1 MVLVKPSILA
11 LINET
16 RMQSYL
22 NLVGGSSSHRRPR
35 MHVLPRVVVA
45 ARRARDDNWLR
56 RRIIDAGR
64 EYQQVVELFVAVY
77 VQSQVLCNVWS
88 GHVTASTQM
97 GVYRWGIGAPLGW
110 AGASA
115 PVSFSKLK
123 MYRIGHVAGSWCCY
137 ELQRAAMEAT
147 YHAQEGLVRPGRGE
161 RLSPLAMWCRRCWT
175 FALRC
180 TTTT

>member
-1 MVLVKPSILA
+1 
-11 LINET
+11 
-16 RMQSYL
+16 MQSYL

-35 MHVLPRVVVA
+35 MHFLPRVVVA

-77 VQSQVLCNVWS
+77 VQSQVFCNVWS
-88 GHVTASTQM
+88 GHVTASTQV

-147 YHAQEGLVRPGRGE
+147 YHAQEGLVRPDGAGASAYLRWQCGVDGVGH
-161 RLSPLAMWCRRCWT
+161 
-175 FALRC
+175 LRC
-180 TTTT
+180 VVQRPRSAIGGSGPE